1 MEAITENDCKI
12 AVYIWNILRSK
23 IQVLWSWGFEDVKT
37 INNGVSFKVNGL
49 ILKGRVEIY
58 LNEGKD
64 LFEVSFYDKDENLI
78 KQIDEVYFDQL
89 VNVID
94 KNVEYT
100 GSDYEDKVKET
111 YQII

>member
-37 INNGVSFKVNGL
+37 IKNGVSFKVNGL

-89 VNVID
+89 VDVID
-94 KNVEYT
+94 KNVEFT
-100 GSDYEDKVKET
+100 GSDYEDKVKLSS
-111 YQII
+111 